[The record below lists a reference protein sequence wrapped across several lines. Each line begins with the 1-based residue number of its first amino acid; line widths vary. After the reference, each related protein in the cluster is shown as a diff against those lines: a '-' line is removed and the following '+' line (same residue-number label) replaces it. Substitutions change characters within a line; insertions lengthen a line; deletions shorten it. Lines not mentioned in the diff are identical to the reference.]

1 MRSDKLQHLANQLET
16 FLPRGTSTELAA
28 LIIHHKVQF
37 KVSRPRNSKLGDYRP
52 PGPNGGHRISVNGDL
67 NVYAFYITSLHE
79 FAHLMAFEKYG
90 LRIAPHG
97 SEWKNIFGR
106 LLNTS
111 LQNNVFP
118 ANLRKEIVRYLQSPT
133 ASSCTDHAL
142 TRALRKYDD
151 STSQL
156 LEELPEK
163 SRFVINGNRIFEK
176 GPKVRK
182 RYRCI
187 DQQNQRIY
195 LISAIA
201 EVECIA

>member
-1 MRSDKLQHLANQLET
+1 MANQLDT
-16 FLPRGTSTELAA
+16 FLPPGNSTELAE
-28 LIIHHKVQF
+28 LIIQHKVRF
-37 KVSRPRNSKLGDYRP
+37 KVSRPRNTKLGDYRP

-67 NVYAFYITSLHE
+67 NIYAFYITSLHE
-79 FAHLMAFEKYG
+79 FAHLMAFEKHG

-97 SEWKNIFGR
+97 GEWKFIFGQ
-106 LLNTS
+106 LLNAS
-111 LQNNVFP
+111 LQNDVFP
-118 ANLRKEIVRYLQSPT
+118 MDLRKEIVRYLQSPT
-133 ASSCTDHAL
+133 ASSCTDHGL
-142 TRALRKYDD
+142 TRVLRKYDD
-151 STSQL
+151 SPCQL